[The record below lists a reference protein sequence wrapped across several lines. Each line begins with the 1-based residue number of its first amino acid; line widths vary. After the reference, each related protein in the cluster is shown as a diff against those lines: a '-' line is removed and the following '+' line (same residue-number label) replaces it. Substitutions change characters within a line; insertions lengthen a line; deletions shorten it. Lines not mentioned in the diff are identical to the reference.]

1 MSGDVGER
9 KLSRRTM
16 TATGTG
22 FAVGMVA
29 ARGRRAGAQEATST
43 GDATT
48 FGYAVV
54 RMRPLDDPAVR
65 DQINQA
71 VIDEFLPVIAEVDGF
86 LGYLV
91 ADVIHDPTLTLGF
104 TLLTDRAASARS
116 DEAVR
121 DFVFQD
127 EIDTHV
133 IIEETRR
140 WEGDL
145 LVLGLPPEATATP
158 AATPVDDNGLGDII
172 TVRIY
177 ESLPDTDPRDF
188 VPEITSGFVPIIVAI
203 PGFVGYVWFPIEG
216 GFVSI
221 SLFTD
226 ETAANA
232 STDAGRA
239 WVAENMAAYSPGN
252 PEVINA
258 TVVYANT
265 PVLE

>member
-1 MSGDVGER
+1 MSHDVGE
-9 KLSRRTM
+9 KNLSRRAL
-16 TATGTG
+16 TAVGTG
-22 FAVGMVA
+22 IAVGMFATRGGRVA
-29 ARGRRAGAQEATST
+29 AREATPAADVTS
-43 GDATT
+43 

-71 VIDEFLPVIAEVDGF
+71 VIDEFLPVISAVDGF

-91 ADVIHDPTLTLGF
+91 ADVLHDPTLTLGF
-104 TLLTDRAASARS
+104 TLLTDREASARS

-140 WEGDL
+140 WEGDI
-145 LVLGLPPEATATP
+145 LVLGLPSGATATP
-158 AATPVDDNGLGDII
+158 AVTPVDDNGLGNVI
-172 TVRIY
+172 TMRIY
-177 ESLPDTDPRDF
+177 ESLPDTDPREF
-188 VPEITSGFVPIIVAI
+188 VPEITSGFVPIISAI
-203 PGFVGYVWFPIEG
+203 PGFLGYVWFPIEG

-221 SLFTD
+221 SLFDT
-226 ETAANA
+226 ETAAND
-232 STDAGRA
+232 STISGRE
-239 WVAENMAAYSPGN
+239 WVAENMAAYSLGN